1 MFGVICRQVKE
12 FELMDNR
19 EEIINEIL
27 ELTNELTVEEVRTFI
42 KMFEESKNQSVPTL
56 HAFCARLALVIS
68 RCGSWSLA
76 HKTFPATVRKLLPLP
91 W

>member
-1 MFGVICRQVKE
+1 MFGVICRKVKE

-42 KMFEESKNQSVPTL
+42 KMFEESKKRRGRNGSRRPIWEMREQSP
-56 HAFCARLALVIS
+56 RL
-68 RCGSWSLA
+68 C
-76 HKTFPATVRKLLPLP
+76 F
-91 W
+91 